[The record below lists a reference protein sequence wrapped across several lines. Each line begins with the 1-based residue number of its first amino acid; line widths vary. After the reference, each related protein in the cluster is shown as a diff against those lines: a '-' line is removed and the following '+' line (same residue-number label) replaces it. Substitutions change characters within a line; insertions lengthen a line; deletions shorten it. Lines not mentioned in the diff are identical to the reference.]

1 MRLLAF
7 VLVAAIG
14 ATAAPWLFVGGAG
27 GWAPRAQRA
36 RAPSGAREVPCSA
49 TGSHAAEGGGE
60 LPAVQGE
67 EAPITPPDTGDAFVV
82 TGSLVDEA
90 GCPVPLARLSN
101 MHRKPNG
108 FHVWSRGAAVGG
120 AFRFEFTGLPPA
132 EKGEV
137 LFFVEAPGY
146 VSRAVEGSEQEWE
159 TLRRGGPLSGLRVAL
174 RRAAVVEGV
183 VLSPDGS
190 PAQGADVG
198 WVDDPFDRIPVPG
211 LSTVTDEEGRFILD
225 QLDPE
230 RGGYLI
236 ARGENALSAPA
247 PLGGRLAGGRVV
259 WQELRLEALSNV
271 TLTLELAGGPA
282 GLEVWTDYPFRE
294 EPSGSELLV
303 ETLSGA
309 HAYEL
314 RDPAEPSWRQRIEFT
329 IPHGVTE
336 HGVRV
341 EVLTRGADR

>member
-1 MRLLAF
+1 
-7 VLVAAIG
+7 
-14 ATAAPWLFVGGAG
+14 
-27 GWAPRAQRA
+27 
-36 RAPSGAREVPCSA
+36 
-49 TGSHAAEGGGE
+49 
-60 LPAVQGE
+60 
-67 EAPITPPDTGDAFVV
+67 
-82 TGSLVDEA
+82 
-90 GCPVPLARLSN
+90 
-101 MHRKPNG
+101 
-108 FHVWSRGAAVGG
+108 
-120 AFRFEFTGLPPA
+120 
-132 EKGEV
+132 
-137 LFFVEAPGY
+137 
-146 VSRAVEGSEQEWE
+146 
-159 TLRRGGPLSGLRVAL
+159 
-174 RRAAVVEGV
+174 
-183 VLSPDGS
+183 
-190 PAQGADVG
+190 VG

-282 GLEVWTDYPFRE
+282 GLEVWTDYPLRE